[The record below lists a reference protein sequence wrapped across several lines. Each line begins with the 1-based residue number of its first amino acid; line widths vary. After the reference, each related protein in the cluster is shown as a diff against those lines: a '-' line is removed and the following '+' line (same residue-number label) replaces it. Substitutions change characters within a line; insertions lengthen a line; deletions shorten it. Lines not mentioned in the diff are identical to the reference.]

1 LLLAAS
7 LAVTAIAL
15 ALAPLMTD
23 LIVLTGVMFVLGIG
37 EASLDVGAN
46 LLLVWVHKAR
56 ATPYLNGLHFFF
68 GLGALIAPM
77 VVAQALRRA
86 GGLVPGFWLMGLIAL
101 PIAAA
106 LLRLASPAS
115 PHTDAAA
122 ATRPVNWLLVGML
135 SAMFLVYVG
144 AEVGFGGWIFT
155 YTTELGLGDVASAAY
170 LTSGFWG
177 ALMAGRLLIIPIAS
191 RFRPERLLLA
201 DFIGCIIS
209 MAIIL
214 LLPGSYWAVWA
225 GALGLGMS
233 MASVFPTLLAYA
245 DRRMN
250 MTGQVSRWFFVGT
263 GAGGMFLP
271 WLMGRLFSQAGA
283 VSVMWA
289 VMIDMVAG
297 LGLFFVI
304 MGMERGKNE
313 LRVKETSA

>member
-1 LLLAAS
+1 
-7 LAVTAIAL
+7 
-15 ALAPLMTD
+15 
-23 LIVLTGVMFVLGIG
+23 
-37 EASLDVGAN
+37 
-46 LLLVWVHKAR
+46 
-56 ATPYLNGLHFFF
+56 
-68 GLGALIAPM
+68 
-77 VVAQALRRA
+77 
-86 GGLVPGFWLMGLIAL
+86 
-101 PIAAA
+101 
-106 LLRLASPAS
+106 
-115 PHTDAAA
+115 
-122 ATRPVNWLLVGML
+122 
-135 SAMFLVYVG
+135 
-144 AEVGFGGWIFT
+144 
-155 YTTELGLGDVASAAY
+155 
-170 LTSGFWG
+170 
-177 ALMAGRLLIIPIAS
+177 
-191 RFRPERLLLA
+191 
-201 DFIGCIIS
+201 